1 MFGGRSTFTVAA
13 MTTIEHEIP
22 RSYRVGGAAGCELYV
37 EETGNPDGQPFLFI
51 HGLSQSRLAWSRQL
65 NSELGRDMRLV
76 TMDLR
81 GHGRSEQPHDAYGEP
96 FLWANDI
103 QAVIATLRLDR
114 PILCGWSYGGIVIG
128 DYLHCHG
135 EQAIGGIV
143 LVDAVSMLGEPVL
156 PFLGPDFIRLFPALF
171 ATDVEESSTGMQA
184 FVRLCAGTD
193 PEPAEFYSILGYN
206 SVVPPHVRQSMMSRS
221 VDHTEVFAQ
230 LETPMLITHGLDDRI
245 VLPAMSEHLA
255 RLIPHARTSYYQQ
268 VGHSPFL
275 ESPQRFNTELREFA
289 PPPIESRRRT

>member
-1 MFGGRSTFTVAA
+1 
-13 MTTIEHEIP
+13 MTTIEHENR

-37 EETGNPDGQPFLFI
+37 EETGNPDGQPVLFI

-103 QAVIATLRLDR
+103 QAVITTLRLAR

-128 DYLHCHG
+128 DYLYCHG
-135 EQAIGGIV
+135 EQALGGIV
-143 LVDAVSMLGEPVL
+143 LVDVVSMLGEPVL
-156 PFLGPDFIRLFPALF
+156 PFLGTDFISVFPSLF
-171 ATDVEESSTGMQA
+171 ATDVEESSTGLQE
-184 FVRLCAGTD
+184 FLRLCTSTD

-206 SVVPPHVRQSMMSRS
+206 SVVPPHVRQAMMSRTI
-221 VDHTEVFAQ
+221 DHTEVFAQ
-230 LETPMLITHGLDDRI
+230 LETPVLITHGLDDRV
-245 VLPAMSEHLA
+245 VLSAMSEHMA
-255 RLIPHARTSYYQQ
+255 RLIPGARTSFYPG
-268 VGHSPFL
+268 VGHSPFV
-275 ESPQRFNTELREFA
+275 ESTQRFNTELREFA
-289 PPPIESRRRT
+289 TSR